1 MPCSKP
7 TSRTGSSGVTT
18 TSDRHGEPTQHFG
31 FTWLTESKLGSARVW
46 AFSVGAALV
55 LGVGSSDL
63 LKGDDIDVAV
73 NAQMRQ
79 HHIPGLA
86 LAVIQNGKI
95 VREQGYGYR
104 DEAHRLPITSTT
116 LFQAGSVSKPVAAL
130 GALHLV
136 EQGRLALD
144 ENVNE
149 KLQSWH
155 LPEDDFTKEHPV
167 TLRLILS
174 HSAGVT
180 VHGFSP
186 GYRVGAPLPSLVQI
200 LDGQAPANNQPVR
213 VDQVPGAKWRYSGGG
228 YLIMQQLAMDATGR
242 DFDGYMQESVL
253 RPLGMDASTFAQ
265 PLPKAWEERAA
276 TGYVGEP
283 RRPLEGRWDV
293 QPALAAGGLWTTVG
307 DLARFYLGVQRALA
321 GTSNPVVSQA
331 MARQMVTAQ
340 HGNSG
345 LGFMV
350 GGTPLRFGHN
360 GGESGFRAITVA
372 FPTGEGVAILM
383 NADADVDAV
392 ADALVGTVGE
402 QYHWPGYSP

>member
-1 MPCSKP
+1 MKHLPK
-7 TSRTGSSGVTT
+7 SRTYTFAVGV
-18 TSDRHGEPTQHFG
+18 
-31 FTWLTESKLGSARVW
+31 
-46 AFSVGAALV
+46 ALV
-55 LGVGSSDL
+55 LGVSSSGL
-63 LKGDDIDVAV
+63 LKGDSVDVAV
-73 NAQMRQ
+73 EAQMRQ

-86 LAVIQNGKI
+86 LAVIQDGKI

-104 DEAHRLPITSTT
+104 DEEHRLPVTPAT
-116 LFQAGSVSKPVAAL
+116 LFQAGSVSKPAVAL
-130 GALHLV
+130 GALRLV
-136 EQGRLALD
+136 EQGKLALD

-149 KLQSWH
+149 KLRNWH
-155 LPEDDFTKEHPV
+155 LPENEFTKEHPV

-200 LDGQAPANNQPVR
+200 LDGQPPANNPPIR
-213 VDQVPGAKWRYSGGG
+213 VDQVPGTKWRYSGGG
-228 YLIMQQLAMDATGR
+228 YLIMQQMVVDATGQ
-242 DFDGYMQESVL
+242 DFDGYMQEAVL
-253 RPLGMDASTFAQ
+253 KPFAMDASTFTQ
-265 PLPKAWEERAA
+265 PLPKAREERAA

-283 RRPLEGRWDV
+283 RHPLEDRWDV

-307 DLARFYLGVQRALA
+307 ALARFYLGVQRALA
-321 GTSNPVVSQA
+321 GTSHPVISQA
-331 MARQMVTAQ
+331 MARQMVAVQ
-340 HGNSG
+340 HGNCG

-350 GGTPLRFGHN
+350 GGTPPRFGHN

-383 NADADVDAV
+383 NADAEVDAV